1 MVGHLRF
8 PPILAYSP
16 VVPAP
21 LTLARLADVAT
32 DQWGLVTRR
41 QAERAGIP
49 RRTFD
54 RLAADEGVLE
64 RVARGVYRLSA
75 APVPDHVELRAA
87 WLQLAPASPA
97 WSRGPSQGVVS
108 HRSAASLYGLGDL
121 PADRHDFIVSTR
133 KQTRRKDVRL
143 HHRSLLRAEWTTVAG
158 MPTTLPSRI
167 VSDLLYDHEDPEALG
182 RIIAG
187 AIRKV
192 LDYPGAFAEQL
203 APHATRFGFR
213 RNDGLALLRWFLDLV
228 DDPDSP
234 AWIEEARSALP
245 SGGEADS
252 SGAGAGR

>member
-1 MVGHLRF
+1 MPT
-8 PPILAYSP
+8 PPT
-16 VVPAP
+16 
-21 LTLARLADVAT
+21 LTRLADLAT

-54 RLAADEGVLE
+54 RLASDEGLLE
-64 RVARGVYRLSA
+64 RVARGVYRLST
-75 APVPDHVELRAA
+75 APVPDHMELRAA

-97 WSRGPSQGVVS
+97 WSRGPAQGVVS
-108 HRSAASLYGLGDL
+108 HRSAAALYGLGDL
-121 PADRHDFIVSTR
+121 PADRHDFIVNTR

-143 HHRSLLRAEWTTVAG
+143 HHQSLARAEWMTVAG
-158 MPTTLPSRI
+158 MPTTLPSRL

-182 RIIAG
+182 RIIAD

-192 LDYPGAFAEQL
+192 FDYPAAFAEKL

-228 DDPDSP
+228 DDPDGP
-234 AWIEEARSALP
+234 AWIQEAQSTLKPVDEAGTAGTRSA
-245 SGGEADS
+245 S
-252 SGAGAGR
+252 

>member
-1 MVGHLRF
+1 MPDTIRPRCPTHL
-8 PPILAYSP
+8 
-16 VVPAP
+16 
-21 LTLARLADVAT
+21 TRLADLAT

-54 RLAADEGVLE
+54 RLASGESLLE
-64 RVARGVYRLSA
+64 RVARGVYRLST
-75 APVPDHVELRAA
+75 APVPDHIELRAA

-108 HRSAASLYGLGDL
+108 HRSAAALYGLGDL
-121 PADRHDFIVSTR
+121 PADRHNFIVNTR

-143 HHRSLLRAEWTTVAG
+143 HHQSLARVEWTTVAG

-182 RIIAG
+182 RIIAD

-192 LDYPGAFAEQL
+192 FDHPAAFAEKL

-228 DDPDSP
+228 DDPDGPS
-234 AWIEEARSALP
+234 WIKEARSTLKP
-245 SGGEADS
+245 VDEA
-252 SGAGAGR
+252 GTAGTEPAS